1 MGKNILEL
9 EKKYCSQGDTSGRHN
24 PKKVFTGCNGSFL
37 YDENSVAYLDMQ
49 MYNSASNFGYRNPAF
64 YTTMIHQM
72 NALPT
77 LASEFISKEKV
88 ELATSICTY
97 MEQKYGVKGR
107 VHFNVGGAQ
116 AIDDVLK
123 LIANATRSK
132 NIFVFEGC
140 YHGRTMAASSISSS
154 YRYKRQFGSVVDVY
168 RVPFPNCQHCAYGQ
182 EKDTCQMFCLKRW
195 EALFQ
200 SEYYGIY
207 DKNHNSSAYTAFLAE
222 PILGRGGYV
231 DPPKEYYRLLLPI
244 LKKHNI
250 LFVAD
255 EIQMGMYRTGKLWSF
270 ENYNIVPDAFTFGKS
285 ITNGLWPL
293 SGVWAKEELISPD
306 IWPSGSAH
314 STFAGNPLGMALG
327 NTAFSIIKDASFETQ
342 LNKQINKFH
351 SIINGLKKD
360 FDFIG
365 RTSMVGM
372 AVGMDIIHPDTH
384 KPFPKLAHTIS
395 EDALHCPIQF
405 LDKNYGLI
413 LPCVG
418 VYENT
423 FTLAP
428 NLFISDDELN
438 LFDSLIRA
446 YFKKANVQ
454 LKE

>member
-1 MGKNILEL
+1 MAKSILEL
-9 EKKYCSQGDTSGRHN
+9 EQKYCSQGDTSGRHN
-24 PKKVFTGCNGSFL
+24 PKKIFINCNGSFL
-37 YDENSVAYLDMQ
+37 YDEDSIPYLDMQ
-49 MYNSASNFGYRNPAF
+49 MYNSASNFGYKNPAF
-64 YTTMIHQM
+64 SRATIQQIDT
-72 NALPT
+72 LPT
-77 LASEFISKEKV
+77 LASEFVSIEKV

-97 MEQKYGVKGR
+97 MEKKYGIKGR

-116 AIDDVLK
+116 AVDDVLK
-123 LIANATRSK
+123 LIANVTGGK
-132 NIFVFEGC
+132 NIFSFEGS

-154 YRYKRQFGSVVDVY
+154 YRYKRQFGSVIDVY
-168 RVPFPNCQHCAYGQ
+168 RIPFPNCANCAYGQ
-182 EKDTCQMFCLKRW
+182 NKNTCQMFCLKRLKK
-195 EALFQ
+195 LFE

-207 DKNHNSSAYTAFLAE
+207 DKKSNSSAYTAFLAE

-231 DPPKEYYRLLLPI
+231 SPPETYYQELLPI
-244 LKKHNI
+244 LQKYNI

-327 NTAFSIIKDASFETQ
+327 NTSFSIIKGTDFQ
-342 LNKQINKFH
+342 PLLNKQIKMFH
-351 SIINGLKKD
+351 SIIERLKKD

-372 AVGMDIIHPDTH
+372 AVGIDIVHPNTH
-384 KPFPKLAHTIS
+384 KPFPELAHAIS
-395 EDALHCPIQF
+395 EEALHCPIQF
-405 LDKNYGLI
+405 ENQYYGLI

-418 VYENT
+418 IYENT

-428 NLFISDDELN
+428 NLFITDEELN
-438 LFDSLIRA
+438 LFDNLIRM
-446 YFKKANVQ
+446 FFMKASI
-454 LKE
+454 

>member
-1 MGKNILEL
+1 MDKAILEL

-24 PKKVFTGCNGSFL
+24 PKKIFTDCNGSFL
-37 YDENSVAYLDMQ
+37 YDENSIPYLDMQ
-49 MYNSASNFGYRNPAF
+49 MYNSASNFGYKNPIF
-64 YTTMIHQM
+64 YNAMIKQM
-72 NALPT
+72 NTLPT
-77 LASEFISKEKV
+77 LASEFISIEKV
-88 ELATSICTY
+88 KLAASICTY
-97 MEQKYGVKGR
+97 MEKKYGVKGR

-123 LIANATRSK
+123 LIANATGSK
-132 NIFVFEGC
+132 NIFSFEGS
-140 YHGRTMAASSISSS
+140 YHGRTMAASSVSSS
-154 YRYKRQFGSVVDVY
+154 YRYKRQFGSVIDVY
-168 RVPFPNCQHCAYGQ
+168 RIPFPNCINCAYGQ
-182 EKDTCQMFCLKRW
+182 EKNICQMFCLERIEK
-195 EALFQ
+195 LFE

-207 DKNHNSSAYTAFLAE
+207 DNKNNSSAYTAFLAE

-231 DPPKEYYRLLLPI
+231 SPPTIYYQELLPI

-255 EIQMGMYRTGKLWSF
+255 EIQMGIYRTGKLWSF

-293 SGVWAKEELISPD
+293 SGIWAREELISPN

-327 NTAFSIIKDASFETQ
+327 NATFSIINDTSFQIQ
-342 LNKQINKFH
+342 LYKQIEKFH
-351 SIINGLKKD
+351 SIINGLKED

-365 RTSMVGM
+365 RISMVGM
-372 AVGMDIIHPDTH
+372 AVGIDIIHPDTH
-384 KPFPKLAHTIS
+384 KPFPELAHAIS
-395 EDALHCPIQF
+395 EKALHYPVHHLNNI
-405 LDKNYGLI
+405 DYGLI

-418 VYENT
+418 IYENT

-438 LFDSLIRA
+438 LFDNLIRT
-446 YFKKANVQ
+446 YFNQVSI
-454 LKE
+454 